1 MRVATPVEPRTCRY
15 GERMRVVIAGGHGKV
30 GLRLARLLG
39 EREAHPV
46 GLVRKVE
53 QEAELVA
60 VGAHPEIFDLESGS
74 AAELAEILSGADAV
88 VFAAGAGPGSGAARK
103 DTVDRGGA
111 VLLADAAEL
120 AGVRRYVMVSAIG
133 ADDGP
138 GPDHDEVY
146 AAYVTAKK
154 AADDDIRARDLD
166 WTILRPGGL
175 TTASGTGLVHLAEHT
190 ERGQISREDVAAVI
204 LALLDEPR
212 TAGLSLDLV
221 GGETPIDQ
229 AVAGLVGA
237 DPSE

>member
-1 MRVATPVEPRTCRY
+1 MRLRT
-15 GERMRVVIAGGHGKV
+15 VVPMKVIIAGGHGKI

-39 EREAHPV
+39 EREEHPV
-46 GLVRKVE
+46 GLVRKYE

-60 VGAHPEIFDLESGS
+60 LGAHPVIFDLESRT
-74 AAELAEILSGADAV
+74 AAELAEIVRGADAV
-88 VFAAGAGPGSGAARK
+88 VFAAGAGPGSGAERK

-120 AGVRRYVMVSAIG
+120 AGVRRYLMVSAIG

-138 GPDHDEVY
+138 QPDHDEVY
-146 AAYVTAKK
+146 AAYITAKK

-166 WTILRPGGL
+166 WTIVRPGGL
-175 TTASGTGLVHLAEHT
+175 TLESGTGLVTLAEHT
-190 ERGQISREDVAAVI
+190 ERSTVSREDVAAVL

-221 GGETPIDQ
+221 SGKTPIDE
-229 AVAGLVGA
+229 AVAALVGA
-237 DPSE
+237 EAS

>member
-1 MRVATPVEPRTCRY
+1 
-15 GERMRVVIAGGHGKV
+15 MRVVIAGGHGKI

-39 EREAHPV
+39 EREEHPV
-46 GLVRKVE
+46 GLIRN
-53 QEAELVA
+53 AAHAGELIA
-60 VGAHPEIFDLESGS
+60 VGAHPEVFDLESGS
-74 AAELAEILSGADAV
+74 ADDLAEILRGADAV

-120 AGVRRYVMVSAIG
+120 AGVRRYLIVSAIG

-138 GPDHDEVY
+138 KSDQDEVF
-146 AAYVTAKK
+146 AACMVATK

-166 WTILRPGGL
+166 WTIVRPGGL
-175 TTASGTGLVHLAEHT
+175 TLESGTGLVTLAEHT
-190 ERGQISREDVAAVI
+190 ERSTVSREDVAAVL

-221 GGETPIDQ
+221 GGRTPIAE
-229 AVAGLVGA
+229 AVAALVSTDA
-237 DPSE
+237 S